1 VIARHLHETVCG
13 STRPFVQVNC
23 GSIPETLFES
33 EMFGYERGAFTGA
46 LQGGKKGLIESAAG
60 GTLFLDEVGEI
71 PLQCQAKLLK
81 FLEDG
86 SVQRVGGATSRR
98 VDVRILAA
106 TNRNLETMIG
116 AGLFRRDLF
125 HRLKVLTIDV
135 PPLREQPELIEPL
148 IAKLLD
154 RVNDEACRARLAT
167 YAYPGNVREL
177 ANILERLSVVCDSIA
192 TVSDMEEGAGPETIG
207 QVIDD
212 TMPLKVRVRAY
223 EHGLIDEAVRRHGSK
238 RKAARALGVD
248 IGTVVRK
255 TQAGRRS

>member
-1 VIARHLHETVCG
+1 
-13 STRPFVQVNC
+13 
-23 GSIPETLFES
+23 
-33 EMFGYERGAFTGA
+33 
-46 LQGGKKGLIESAAG
+46 
-60 GTLFLDEVGEI
+60 
-71 PLQCQAKLLK
+71 LQCQAKLLK

-86 SVQRVGGATSRR
+86 SVQRVGCATSRR

-154 RVNDEACRARLAT
+154 RVNVGRSPVLELDEACRARLAT